1 MYGSLYGRLTEVEVQ
16 ASRIERDLGDPA
28 RLLTELASDGLDI
41 SSIIS
46 QPRSTAAAT
55 LGNAPESTVINW
67 DEDVGVLM
75 DEEETT
81 TESID
86 IMEASEEIE
95 APEDSIPLEEA
106 SEEESQPMTEGI
118 DVEDLFSDE
127 EVGADD

>member
-46 QPRSTAAAT
+46 QPRSTAAAA
-55 LGNAPESTVINW
+55 LGNAPESIVIDW

-75 DEEETT
+75 DEEENN
-81 TESID
+81 SRIHRHHV
-86 IMEASEEIE
+86 
-95 APEDSIPLEEA
+95 
-106 SEEESQPMTEGI
+106 GI
-118 DVEDLFSDE
+118 QKKLKHLKILFH
-127 EVGADD
+127 